1 MRLVKRIIAFLLVL
15 VFALPLVACNGAD
28 GKHFTGEEIIE
39 AYESAGYIVNTHT
52 TFIEGSVCTIS
63 AYESREG
70 YNEGNDYI
78 HLVVFENEEYAKEYI
93 DEIQF
98 NLATWLVFAMCGE
111 PRWLHT
117 ERYGNVCVEYYP
129 HSFMKPF
136 NDIINT
142 K

>member
-1 MRLVKRIIAFLLVL
+1 MKKIISILLIL
-15 VFALPLVACNGAD
+15 TFIFSLTACNNAD

-39 AYESAGYIVNTHT
+39 AYESAGYIVDTHT

-63 AYESREG
+63 AYESRED
-70 YNEGNDYI
+70 YNEENEYI
-78 HLVVFENEEYAKEYI
+78 HLVVFENEEYARAYNAET
-93 DEIQF
+93 QF
-98 NLATWLVFAMCGE
+98 NVATWLVFAMCGE

-129 HSFMKPF
+129 RSFMKPF
-136 NDIINT
+136 NEIINT